1 MSNSPFI
8 IEATQENFAEI
19 LAMSAQ
25 KPVLVDFWAPWCA
38 PCRQLKPVLEQLA
51 VEYAGAFVLALVNSD
66 EQQA

>member
-25 KPVLVDFWAPWCA
+25 KPVLVDFWASWCA

-51 VEYAGAFVLALVNSD
+51 VEYAGA
-66 EQQA
+66 